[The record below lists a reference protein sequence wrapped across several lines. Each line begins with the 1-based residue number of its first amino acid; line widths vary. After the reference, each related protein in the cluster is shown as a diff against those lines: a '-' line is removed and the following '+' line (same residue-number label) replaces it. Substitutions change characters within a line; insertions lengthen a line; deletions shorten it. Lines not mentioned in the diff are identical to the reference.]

1 MVSVTRLVQLALM
14 NMVPPVDPGLFRF
27 ISEPLGV
34 CPVYYKYGIRE
45 LIKFLAED
53 ALSFWLAPFDIAR
66 RLVETIVPA
75 VKPQMPLSTILHPY
89 VGIFITV

>member
-1 MVSVTRLVQLALM
+1 M
-14 NMVPPVDPGLFRF
+14 
-27 ISEPLGV
+27 
-34 CPVYYKYGIRE
+34 
-45 LIKFLAED
+45 IKFLAED
-53 ALSFWLAPFDIAR
+53 ALSFWLAPFNIAR